1 MPVGKRILSVL
12 VLIGWFCLP
21 SMAQMR
27 QQRQP
32 GAGLQALKIAFI
44 TKRLNLT
51 PEEAEKFWPIYNRY
65 SGEVRQAYIIYRDD
79 KNELKLDETLLDIR
93 KKYSVEFL
101 KAISPEKI
109 NEFFRAEKD
118 FGAFVQK
125 EAQRR
130 GMGGRRFND
139 DQ

>member
-1 MPVGKRILSVL
+1 MKKILSVL
-12 VLIGWFCLP
+12 VLISWFCLP

-32 GAGLQALKIAFI
+32 GANIQALKIAFI
-44 TKRLNLT
+44 TKRLNLS

-65 SGEVRQAYIIYRDD
+65 SAEVRQAYLSYRDD

-101 KAISPEKI
+101 KALSPGKI
-109 NEFFRAEKD
+109 NDFFRAEKD

-130 GMGGRRFND
+130 GMRRFNG

>member
-1 MPVGKRILSVL
+1 MKRILSVL

-21 SMAQMR
+21 SMAQR
-27 QQRQP
+27 PNRQP
-32 GAGLQALKIAFI
+32 GGGLQALKIAFI
-44 TKRLNLT
+44 TKRLNLS

-65 SGEVRQAYIIYRDD
+65 TAEVRQAYLVYRDD
-79 KNELKLDETLLDIR
+79 KNELKLDETLLNIR

-109 NEFFRAEKD
+109 NDFFRAEKD

>member
-1 MPVGKRILSVL
+1 MKKILSVL
-12 VLIGWFCLP
+12 VLISWFCLP
-21 SMAQMR
+21 STAQMR

-32 GAGLQALKIAFI
+32 GANIQALKIAFI
-44 TKRLNLT
+44 TKRLNLS

-65 SGEVRQAYIIYRDD
+65 SAEVRQAYLSYRDD
-79 KNELKLDETLLDIR
+79 KNELKLDEALLDIR

-101 KAISPEKI
+101 KALSPGKI
-109 NEFFRAEKD
+109 NDFFRAEKD

-130 GMGGRRFND
+130 GMRRFNG

>member
-1 MPVGKRILSVL
+1 
-12 VLIGWFCLP
+12 
-21 SMAQMR
+21 MR

-32 GAGLQALKIAFI
+32 GANIQALKIAFI
-44 TKRLNLT
+44 TKRLNLS

-65 SGEVRQAYIIYRDD
+65 SAEVRQAYLSYRDN
-79 KNELKLDETLLDIR
+79 KNELKLDESLLDIR

-101 KAISPEKI
+101 KALSPARI
-109 NEFFRAEKD
+109 NDFFRAEKD

-130 GMGGRRFND
+130 GMGRRFNG

>member
-1 MPVGKRILSVL
+1 
-12 VLIGWFCLP
+12 
-21 SMAQMR
+21 MAQR
-27 QQRQP
+27 PNRQP
-32 GAGLQALKIAFI
+32 GGGLQALKIAFI
-44 TKRLNLT
+44 TKRLNLS

-65 SGEVRQAYIIYRDD
+65 TAEVRQAYLVYRDD
-79 KNELKLDETLLDIR
+79 KNELKLDETLLNIR

-130 GMGGRRFND
+130 GMGRRFND

>member
-1 MPVGKRILSVL
+1 MKKILSVL

-21 SMAQMR
+21 AMAQLR
-27 QQRQP
+27 PQRQP

-44 TKRLNLT
+44 TRRLNLT
-51 PEEAEKFWPIYNRY
+51 PEEAERFWPIYNRY
-65 SGEVRQAYIIYRDD
+65 TAEVRQAYFGYKDD
-79 KNELKLDETLLDIR
+79 KNELKLDESLLTIR

-101 KAISPEKI
+101 KALSPEKI

-118 FGAFVQK
+118 FGGYVQK

-130 GMGGRRFND
+130 GMQRRFND